1 MLSTIVRLK
10 FIKSNIMSDIIK
22 DRQVL
27 VDTYI
32 PISRTDIFGN
42 IIYVNDAMCALT
54 EYSREELIGKNHRI
68 LRCPLEASHKYQTMW
83 EHITSGK
90 IWDGEVKNRTK
101 NGKTFWINAHI
112 HPIFDEYNKII
123 GYQALRENIT
133 YKKEL
138 EFLSSHDPLTGI
150 YNRSKFDELLNYEI
164 EQFYRYNK
172 VFSIAICD
180 FDNFKIV
187 NDTYGH
193 QTGDDVLIQSSKIIE
208 KVIRESDVL
217 ARWGGEEFTLLL
229 PHTNK
234 DKAELV
240 LEKIRKSIQNN
251 KLQSVGHIT
260 ISCGLSEVRKGDT
273 VSSLMKRID
282 DALYHAKENGRNK
295 ITIF

>member
-1 MLSTIVRLK
+1 
-10 FIKSNIMSDIIK
+10 MSDIIK

-27 VDTYI
+27 VDAYI
-32 PISRTDIFGN
+32 PISRTDLLGN

-68 LRCPLEASHKYQTMW
+68 LRCPTEAAQKYQTMW
-83 EHITSGK
+83 QQITNGK

-101 NGKTFWINAHI
+101 NGRIFWVNAHI
-112 HPIFDEYNKII
+112 HPIFDEQHNLT

-133 YKKEL
+133 DKKEL
-138 EFLSSHDPLTGI
+138 EFLSTHDNLTGV
-150 YNRSKFDELLNYEI
+150 YNRSKFDELLNYEM
-164 EQFYRYNK
+164 EQFYRYKK
-172 VFSIAICD
+172 VFSLAICD

-193 QTGDDVLIQSSKIIE
+193 QVGDDVLIQSI
-208 KVIRESDVL
+208 KVIKDAIRESDVL

-229 PHTNK
+229 PHTSK

-240 LEKIRKSIQNN
+240 LEKIRESIQNN
-251 KLQSVGHIT
+251 KLKSVGNIT
-260 ISCGLSEVRKGDT
+260 VSCGLSEVRQDDT
-273 VSSLMKRID
+273 ITSLMKRID

-295 ITIF
+295 TTVY